1 MEKRKENSSL
11 FTQKKFLCGFLKK
24 GDYKNAITK
33 KGKQDRNEILLSCL
47 SRLQSFDF
55 FFGKSSDISYVT
67 DRHPFLLQIPGN
79 VCTTFGTAFFPA
91 FRYSLIHGRS
101 HCAVIVPVFLLAFVV
116 PTALSLV
123 ILGYLSLLEQLLV
136 LSDSE
141 GKAK

>member
-1 MEKRKENSSL
+1 M
-11 FTQKKFLCGFLKK
+11 

-67 DRHPFLLQIPGN
+67 DRHSFLLQIPGY
-79 VCTTFGTAFFPA
+79 VCTAFYNTFGTAFFPA

-101 HCAVIVPVFLLAFVV
+101 HCAVIVPVFFLAFVV